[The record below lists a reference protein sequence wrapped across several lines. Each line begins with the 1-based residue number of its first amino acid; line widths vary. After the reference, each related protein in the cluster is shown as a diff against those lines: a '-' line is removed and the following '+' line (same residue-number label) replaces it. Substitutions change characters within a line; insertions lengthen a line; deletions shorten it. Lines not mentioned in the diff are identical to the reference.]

1 MHLSEVA
8 SAKGNMLN
16 IKQQAK
22 HQDGGPIFMKGPRFP
37 NLYDLVHQPSC
48 PAIVTSMLTV
58 TAIVFCHHNLNEK
71 FDNRVFS
78 LPARY
83 AGPTARLPGEK
94 EEVLKRKTV

>member
-1 MHLSEVA
+1 
-8 SAKGNMLN
+8 
-16 IKQQAK
+16 
-22 HQDGGPIFMKGPRFP
+22 MKGDFQICMIWCLP
-37 NLYDLVHQPSC
+37 PSC

-94 EEVLKRKTV
+94 EEVLKTKMV